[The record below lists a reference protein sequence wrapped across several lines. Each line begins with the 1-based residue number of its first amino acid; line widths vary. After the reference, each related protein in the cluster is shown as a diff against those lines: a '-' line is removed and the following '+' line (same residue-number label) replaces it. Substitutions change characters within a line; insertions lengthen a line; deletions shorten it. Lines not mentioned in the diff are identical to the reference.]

1 MNPRILCALSFK
13 RAPLWYGK
21 YRSWPFM
28 FCHSASSTR
37 TEHPGRQRA
46 DNSFSRMNGM
56 FSMGFSV
63 LYQMKLLLAR
73 ASGEKMEKTDVHRS
87 KLERFCQQ
95 HFFFAVSFVNGMFA
109 MQIYLAADEKW
120 IWRPVAFS
128 LFHYYNESQA
138 VPSNLESE

>member
-21 YRSWPFM
+21 YRSCPFM

-63 LYQMKLLLAR
+63 LYQMKLLLSSEWR
-73 ASGEKMEKTDVHRS
+73 KNGKDRCTP
-87 KLERFCQQ
+87 QQ
-95 HFFFAVSFVNGMFA
+95 AWTLLPTVFFFAVSFVNGMFA